1 MTETSPPSA
10 TPDSVISL
18 PAELLPEDG
27 RFGSGPSRTRFEA
40 LDDFAQVA
48 PNYIGTSHRQPAIM
62 DLVKLI
68 RVGLL
73 EFFGAPEGYDVMLGN
88 GGSTY
93 FWDAAAFSLIR
104 KKSQHLSFG
113 EFGGKFATAVADA
126 PFLDE
131 PTVIKAEVGGAA
143 SPVAERGVDVYAWP
157 HNETSTGV
165 AAPVQRVSGA
175 DEDALM
181 VIDGTSGAAGVPV
194 DISQTDVYYFA
205 PQKGFAGEGGL
216 WIAILSPRAAER
228 IAQIKAS
235 GRWIPAS
242 LDLSLALEYSRK
254 NQTLNTPSIYTL
266 FMLAHQVDWFVG
278 SGGQQWAVRRTA
290 ESAKI
295 LFDWAAASSYAR
307 PFVTDPELRSPVVG
321 TIDFDDSVDAS
332 RVAQQ
337 LRANGILDTEPYRKL
352 GRNQLRIG
360 MFVTTPP
367 SDVAQL
373 TKCID
378 YIVERLYPRSG
389 QTS

>member
-1 MTETSPPSA
+1 MTSQQPA
-10 TPDSVISL
+10 LAPDSVITL
-18 PAELLPEDG
+18 PEELLPEDG

-40 LDDFAQVA
+40 LEDFAQVA

-73 EFFGAPEGYDVMLGN
+73 EFFDAPEGYEVVLGN

-93 FWDAAAFSLIR
+93 FWDMATFSLIR
-104 KKSQHLSFG
+104 QKSQHLSFG
-113 EFGGKFATAVADA
+113 EFGGKFAAAVAA
-126 PFLDE
+126 TPFLDD
-131 PTVIKAEVGGAA
+131 PTVITAEVGSA
-143 SPVAERGVDVYAWP
+143 SASVAEAGVDVYAWP

-165 AAPVQRVSGA
+165 AAPVDRVAGA

-194 DISQTDVYYFA
+194 DLSQTDVYYFA

-216 WIAILSPRAAER
+216 WIAILSPRAIER
-228 IAQIKAS
+228 LGQIKDS
-235 GRWIPAS
+235 GRFIPAS
-242 LDLSLALEYSRK
+242 LDLSMALDYARK
-254 NQTLNTPSIYTL
+254 DQTLNTPSVYTL
-266 FMLAHQVDWFVG
+266 FMLAHQVDWFVR
-278 SGGQQWAVRRTA
+278 SGGQAWAVRRTA
-290 ESAKI
+290 ESAKV
-295 LFDWAAASSYAR
+295 LYDWAEASAYAR
-307 PFVTDPELRSPVVG
+307 PFVEDAALRSPVVG

-332 RVAQQ
+332 MVAKH

-352 GRNQLRIG
+352 GRNQLRVG

-367 SDVAQL
+367 SDVAAL

-378 YIVERLYPRSG
+378 YIVDRL
-389 QTS
+389 